1 MSGAASAAAAAPA
14 GHPRRGLITLS
25 VMLATILYSLDWT
38 IAAIAL
44 PHMQGTFSATQ
55 DQISWVITSYIVASA
70 VIIPTSGWLSGR
82 FGRKRVF
89 VSAVI
94 GFMAASMLCGAADS
108 LAAEVIFRILQG
120 MAGAFLVPIS
130 QAIVLD
136 IYPREEHVKAM
147 AFWGS
152 GVVLG
157 PVLGP
162 TIGGFLTEFYSWRW
176 VFYINLPLGIVALL
190 GTIAFLPET
199 AKDRGRR
206 FDWLGF
212 LALAAG
218 VGALQMML
226 DRGQRR
232 DWFDSGEIVIE
243 AAIAVVG
250 LYLFVAHSLTTRDP
264 FLNPRLLRDRNY
276 ALGLVFIFLYG
287 LLTLAPMV
295 MMPPFLSELR
305 DYPIVTIGLLQTPR
319 GLGLLTAMVIGGRI
333 ANRVDTRALVAFGFL
348 CLAVSNWGMSQW
360 TLEVDAWPIVWTGFL
375 QGIGAGIILVPLG
388 ALTFFSLAPENR
400 TEGTSVFN
408 LVRSIASSIG
418 VSIALAVLTRST
430 ATNHA
435 ILTEHVSPYNEV
447 FRQSA
452 VRELWD
458 TATASGLAV
467 LDAEITRQAAMLAY
481 INDFYLLAIASLI
494 GLPLLLLVKTPRLG
508 APRAP
513 G

>member
-14 GHPRRGLITLS
+14 VHPRRGLITAS
-25 VMLATILYSLDWT
+25 VMLASILYSLDWT
-38 IAAIAL
+38 IASIAL

-70 VIIPTSGWLSGR
+70 VMIPTAGWLSGR

-89 VSAVI
+89 ASAVI
-94 GFMAASMLCGAADS
+94 GFIAASVLCGAAES
-108 LAAEVIFRILQG
+108 LAAEVLFRILQG

-147 AFWGS
+147 ALWGS

-157 PVLGP
+157 SALGP
-162 TIGGFLTEFYSWRW
+162 TLGGFLTEYYSWRW
-176 VFYINLPLGIVALL
+176 VFYINVPLGIVALL
-190 GTIAFLPET
+190 GTIAFVPET
-199 AKDRGRR
+199 ARVRERR

-218 VGALQMML
+218 IGALQMML
-226 DRGQRR
+226 DRGERQ

-243 AAIAVVG
+243 AAIVVVG
-250 LYLFVAHSLTTRDP
+250 LYLFVAHSLTCRDP

-305 DYPIVTIGLLQTPR
+305 DYPIVTVGLLQSPR
-319 GLGLLTAMVIGGRI
+319 GLGLLAAMAIVGRI
-333 ANRVDTRALVAFGFL
+333 ANRFDSRAMVACGFL
-348 CLAVSNWGMSQW
+348 CLTVSSWAMSGW
-360 TLEVDAWPIVWTGFL
+360 TLEVDAWPIIWTGFL
-375 QGIGAGIILVPLG
+375 QGIGGGIIFVSLS
-388 ALTFFSLAPENR
+388 AIAFFTLAPENR
-400 TEGTSVFN
+400 TEATSVYN
-408 LVRSIASSIG
+408 LVRSVGSSIG
-418 VSIALAVLTRST
+418 VSIALAVLTRSN
-430 ATNHA
+430 AGNHA
-435 ILTEHVSPYNEV
+435 TLVEHVSPYNEAL
-447 FRQSA
+447 RLAPASP
-452 VRELWD
+452 LWD
-458 TATASGLAV
+458 MSSASGLAAIE
-467 LDAEITRQAAMLAY
+467 AEIARQAAMIAY
-481 INDFYLLAIASLI
+481 VNDFYLLAIASLL

-508 APRAP
+508 AGAQR
-513 G
+513 